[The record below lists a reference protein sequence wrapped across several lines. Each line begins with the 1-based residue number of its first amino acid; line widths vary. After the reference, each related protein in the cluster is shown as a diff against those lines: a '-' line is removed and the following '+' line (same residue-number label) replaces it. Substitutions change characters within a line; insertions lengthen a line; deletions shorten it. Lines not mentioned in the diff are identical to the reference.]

1 MMKISDIFAKKESAE
16 TASEKEQTLWYKKPW
31 VHRLIYALIALVIS
45 ITMWGYVLMSENP
58 SRSIRIQDIP
68 VTFEAGSESDLYS
81 RDLTIL
87 GDIDQ
92 ILPSISVTVSTTL
105 NDLPRFKGREKDVV
119 KATVSLNSV
128 HKAGE
133 YVLDINVTTSIGE
146 IDRISTE
153 NIVINVDNLVE
164 RTIPVSASLIGELP
178 ENYWHGD
185 LQLLTNSV
193 QIRGAE
199 SELQSVVKASC
210 YIDLTGKTESIND
223 SFALNLYDAAD
234 EQIVLSSLSG
244 SLPAVTA
251 KMNILPC
258 VTIPLSFNF
267 TGQNSLKDIY
277 EITQT
282 SVHPSTVTVAA
293 DEELLK
299 QISELISLETI
310 DIGSVNEECSLSFQ
324 VKLLDLP
331 ENVILVNGVETYT
344 VTIEIRERIEEI
356 TLEDLPIEAVN
367 EQGDKFTY
375 VYSPETCSVT
385 LRGKASLIR
394 NLYSKDIS
402 LLLNMAGK
410 EAGTYTLIPE
420 LELVNG
426 KQEYLYDLEYT
437 VTSITCIV
445 ETVTEE

>member
-1 MMKISDIFAKKESAE
+1 MMKISEFFAKKESNE
-16 TASEKEQTLWYKKPW
+16 TTSENEKQPWYEKPW
-31 VHRLIYALIALVIS
+31 VHRLVYALIALLIS

-58 SRSIRIQDIP
+58 SRSIRIQNIP
-68 VTFEAGSESDLYS
+68 VTFEAGSESDLHS

-105 NDLPRFKGREKDVV
+105 NDLPRFKGRETDVV

-133 YVLDINVTTSIGE
+133 YELDINVTTSIGE

-153 NIVINVDNLVE
+153 SVVINVDNLVE
-164 RTIPVSASLIGELP
+164 RTIPVSACLIGELP
-178 ENYWHGD
+178 DNYWHGEV
-185 LQLLTNSV
+185 QLLSNSV

-210 YIDLTGKTESIND
+210 YIDLTGRTEPIND

-234 EQIVLSSLSG
+234 EQVVLTSLTG
-244 SLPAVTA
+244 GLPAVTA

-267 TGQNSLKDIY
+267 VGQNSLKDIY

-282 SVHPSTVTVAA
+282 SIHPSTVTVAA

-299 QISELISLETI
+299 QVNELISLESI
-310 DIGSVNEECSLSFQ
+310 DIGSIDEECSLSFQ
-324 VKLLDLP
+324 VGLLDLP
-331 ENVILVNGVETYT
+331 EDVILVNGVETYT
-344 VTIEIRERIEEI
+344 VTVEIRERIEEI
-356 TLEDLPIEAVN
+356 TFDSLPIDVIN
-367 EQGDKFTY
+367 EQNEEFNY
-375 VYSPETCSVT
+375 LYSPETCSVT

-394 NLYSKDIS
+394 NLYSRDIV

-410 EAGTYTLIPE
+410 EAGTYTIIPE
-420 LELVNG
+420 LELAND

-445 ETVTEE
+445 ETVIEE

>member
-1 MMKISDIFAKKESAE
+1 MMKISDIFAKKAPAE
-16 TASEKEQTLWYKKPW
+16 TASENEKAVWYKKPW
-31 VHRLIYALIALVIS
+31 VHRLIYALIALLIS

-133 YVLDINVTTSIGE
+133 YELDINVTTSIGE

-153 NIVINVDNLVE
+153 SIIINVDNLVE

-178 ENYWHGD
+178 ENYWHGE

-210 YIDLTGKTESIND
+210 YIDLTGKTEPIND

-244 SLPAVTA
+244 SFPAVTA

-282 SVHPSTVTVAA
+282 SVHPGSVTVAA

-299 QISELISLETI
+299 QVNELISLETV

-331 ENVILVNGVETYT
+331 ENIILVNGVETYT

-356 TLEDLPIEAVN
+356 TFENLPIEVIN
-367 EQGDKFTY
+367 EQDDDFTY
-375 VYSPETCSVT
+375 LCSPETCSVT

-394 NLYSKDIS
+394 SLYSKDIS

-420 LELVNG
+420 LELING

-437 VTSITCIV
+437 VTPITCIV
-445 ETVTEE
+445 EIVTEE